1 MKTLMIVASLFAAA
15 PVAAESAD
23 LATAPKAGSVLLDG
37 AGKRLGRID
46 RVMAD
51 GSLRLIVGE
60 KFVTIPA
67 STVSVKDGVATT
79 TLSKREASRL

>member
-1 MKTLMIVASLFAAA
+1 MKIMLFAASLLVAA
-15 PVAAESAD
+15 PVIAQTAE
-23 LATAPKAGSVLLDG
+23 ATGPRAGSVLLDG
-37 AGKRLGRID
+37 SGKRLGRID

-67 STVSVKDGVATT
+67 GTVSVKDGVASTS
-79 TLSKREASRL
+79 LSKREASRL